1 MLLIDRSIREFLDAL
16 ESKEPTP
23 GGGSVAALSGSL
35 GASLT
40 AMVGNL
46 TFGRKSFEALDE
58 ATKETFNNYFND
70 IIQIKGRL
78 NDLVDKDV
86 EAFNHF
92 MAALKMPKETE
103 EEKAARKKAMEEAT
117 IEALEVPL
125 ETAKE
130 CLNMLKLQKIFAE
143 NGNVNAI
150 TDVGVGA
157 LMAYAGVEGALFN
170 VIINLKSLKD
180 ETYIGSKK
188 AECDAILDEA
198 KKLRDEVLSITYSR
212 LA

>member
-1 MLLIDRSIREFLDAL
+1 MLLIDKSVKEFVNAV

-23 GGGSVAALSGSL
+23 GGGSVAALAGSL
-35 GASLT
+35 GSSLT

-46 TFGRKSFEALDE
+46 TIGRKSFEALDE
-58 ATKETFNNYFND
+58 ETKKKFND
-70 IIQIKGRL
+70 NFNKVTKIKDRL

-86 EAFNHF
+86 EAFDGF
-92 MAALKMPKETE
+92 MKALKMPKTTE
-103 EEKAARKKAMEEAT
+103 EEKAARKDAMEKAT
-117 IEALEVPL
+117 IEALEIPL
-125 ETAKE
+125 DTATE
-130 CLNMLKLQKIFAE
+130 CLNVLKLQKVFAE

-170 VIINLKSLKD
+170 VIINLNGLKD
-180 ETYIGSKK
+180 EAYVSTKK
-188 AECDAILDEA
+188 AECDNILEEA
-198 KKLRDEVLSITYSR
+198 KKLKEEILSITYSK